1 MRGWAVIALVTAA
14 AIATVAASRPQVFRS
29 AVDVVELNVAVSAG
43 NRPVGGLTLD
53 DFAVSDNGVAQ
64 TVTGISRETMPID
77 LTLLI
82 DSSASIDAKL
92 ADAIVSAG
100 RRIRDQLRPADR
112 VSLITFNQLI
122 HERLTLSPPAS
133 AETVE
138 LGRRA
143 GGTSLNDAI
152 AVSLTTP
159 PPVDRR
165 SMAIVFTD
173 GYDTMS
179 FLDETRVLDIA
190 GRSRTVLFIVARA
203 ANPGAV
209 PTAFFDGLANA
220 TGGLVQLVPPFVI
233 DETVGPMQN
242 QIKTNP
248 ALLDAAFLKA
258 LDDFRSSYVVRYTL
272 TGVPRPGWHDVAVRV
287 TKAGKKYEVRTR
299 RGYQG

>member
-1 MRGWAVIALVTAA
+1 MRGRAGIAL
-14 AIATVAASRPQVFRS
+14 ATVAAAATVAANRAQVFRS
-29 AVDVVELNVAVSAG
+29 AVDVVELNVAVSSG
-43 NRPVGGLTLD
+43 NRSVGGLTLD

-100 RRIRDQLRPADR
+100 RRIRDRLRPDDR
-112 VSLITFNQLI
+112 VSLVTFNQLI
-122 HERLTLSPPAS
+122 HERLALSPPAS
-133 AETVE
+133 TGTVD
-138 LGRRA
+138 LGRRVGA
-143 GGTSLNDAI
+143 TALNDAI
-152 AVSLTTP
+152 AVALTTP

-179 FLDETRVLDIA
+179 FLDEARVMDIA

-203 ANPGAV
+203 VNPSAM
-209 PTAFFDGLANA
+209 PRAFLDGLANA
-220 TGGLVQLVPPFVI
+220 TGGLVQIVPPFVI
-233 DETVGPMQN
+233 DETVGPRQN
-242 QIKTNP
+242 QIKSNP

-272 TGVPRPGWHDVAVRV
+272 TGVPRPGWHDVVVRA
-287 TKAGKKYEVRTR
+287 TKAGKKYDVRTR